1 MLVYSFL
8 VDKKSSQYEEKNSA
22 KTFYEK
28 KTIKIV
34 DIQYSLL
41 RHINCVLLDFNLS
54 PIFFLDIVY
63 IDFALRCDTDK
74 INSPSSDFYSYLEQ
88 NYQIDCFKNLGF
100 FPPNFRSMKQTM
112 GWIAGRRMSRTGT
125 SKICSLP
132 YWTKTKIRN
141 CPQKNSTCSNHG
153 GKYPALLGISIT
165 DFGPVKNHQSLNP
178 VGTHLIDTL
187 GILLSKI
194 NSAKEVHI
202 HFQLKKNPYSICLK
216 SATYKNRPFFE

>member
-28 KTIKIV
+28 KTQLKLLIYSILFNGISIV
-34 DIQYSLL
+34 YFLILISLL
-41 RHINCVLLDFNLS
+41 F
-54 PIFFLDIVY
+54 FFLDIVY

-178 VGTHLIDTL
+178 VGTHLIDNL

-202 HFQLKKNPYSICLK
+202 HFQLKKTPIL
-216 SATYKNRPFFE
+216 FV

>member
-22 KTFYEK
+22 KTFYD
-28 KTIKIV
+28 

-54 PIFFLDIVY
+54 PIFFFFFLDMVY

-100 FPPNFRSMKQTM
+100 FPSKFQINEANN
-112 GWIAGRRMSRTGT
+112 GVDRRQENVPDRDV
-125 SKICSLP
+125 KDLFFAILD
-132 YWTKTKIRN
+132 
-141 CPQKNSTCSNHG
+141 KNQDKELSVEEFYLLKSWREVSSTFGDIYHRFWS
-153 GKYPALLGISIT
+153 GKESSIT
-165 DFGPVKNHQSLNP
+165 QSGGYTSN
-178 VGTHLIDTL
+178 
-187 GILLSKI
+187 
-194 NSAKEVHI
+194 
-202 HFQLKKNPYSICLK
+202 
-216 SATYKNRPFFE
+216 